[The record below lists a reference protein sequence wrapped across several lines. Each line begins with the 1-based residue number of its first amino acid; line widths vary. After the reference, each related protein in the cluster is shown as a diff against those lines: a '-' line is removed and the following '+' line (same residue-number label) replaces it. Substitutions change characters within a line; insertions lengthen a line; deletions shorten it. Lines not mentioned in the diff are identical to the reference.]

1 MIFEPTDRLSCQP
14 ESLLEQFFSG
24 KIFPAKNFNL
34 NINGRKLRT
43 QRIRDCH
50 ADDIAYLLK
59 NLEERSKRFRF
70 CSDLNHVADE
80 FFDNLAQATVK
91 RCQVQGYGLIVF
103 DSETGNPV
111 AMSQY
116 VSNGARSAEFCITIA
131 DAWQGNGLGKILTER
146 IMKRAKIDG
155 ISYMEAVVAHE
166 NAAMKLI
173 LMRSGY
179 RFSKAYYP
187 NCSMYKLYLG

>member
-1 MIFEPTDRLSCQP
+1 MIFEPIHRLYYQP

-24 KIFPAKNFNL
+24 KIFPAKYFNL
-34 NINGRKLRT
+34 HINGRKLRI
-43 QRIRDCH
+43 QRISDCH
-50 ADDIAYLLK
+50 VDDIAYLLK
-59 NLEERSKRFRF
+59 NLGERSKRFRF
-70 CSDLNHVADE
+70 CSDLSHVAEE

-103 DSETGNPV
+103 DSETEEPV

-116 VSNGARSAEFCITIA
+116 VSNGARSAEFSITIA
-131 DAWQGNGLGKILTER
+131 DNWQGNGLGKILTDR
-146 IMKRAKIDG
+146 IMKQAKKDG
-155 ISYMEAVVAHE
+155 ISHVEAVVAHE
-166 NAAMKLI
+166 NTAMKLI